1 MLLNCVDFNHLG
13 VLSLVG
19 MVGAIVHVEVLDE
32 LTTEAVL
39 GKHTLDYV
47 EVEGMHTR
55 LEVLV
60 ERLLHQSLGSILTL
74 TAGVTGVVIINTIS
88 HLFAGEDNLVGVD
101 DDNVVAASYVRR
113 VAGLVL
119 SAENFRNFRAKA
131 AEYLVGSIDD
141 HPLLLY
147 ALGVGG

>member
-19 MVGAIVHVEVLDE
+19 MVGTIVHVEVLDE
-32 LTTEAVL
+32 LTTEAVF
-39 GKHTLDYV
+39 GKHTLDYM
-47 EVEGMHTR
+47 EVEGVHTR

-101 DDNVVAASYVRR
+101 DDNVVATSYVRR

-119 SAENFRNFRAKA
+119 AAENFRNFRAEA
-131 AEYLVGSIDD
+131 AEYLVGSIDN

>member
-19 MVGAIVHVEVLDE
+19 MVGTIVHVEVLDE

-39 GKHTLDYV
+39 GKHTLDYM

-101 DDNVVAASYVRR
+101 DDNVVAACYVRR